1 MSLVNNLTEL
11 LTPAVTQAGFV
22 LEEVTVTP
30 VGKRRLVAVVVDCED
45 RNPSLDEVTVVSKE
59 VSAIL
64 DNYTQMGEMPFT
76 LEVTTP
82 GIDRPLTLGRHW
94 KKNIGRLVKITP
106 KTGEKYI
113 GRIASVNDNAVTI
126 EIKGKESEI
135 SFAEISRAQIEVE
148 LNGEIQTSPNLCAL
162 IPAGLLTTS
171 SALVDCRG
179 VGLQLEMTTRYKL
192 LFKEAKAL
200 LME

>member
-11 LTPAVTQAGFV
+11 LTPAVTRAGFV

-113 GRIASVNDNAVTI
+113 GRIASVKDNAVTI
-126 EIKGKESEI
+126 EMKGKESEI
-135 SFAEISRAQIEVE
+135 SFADISRAQIEVE
-148 LNGEIQTSPNLCAL
+148 FN
-162 IPAGLLTTS
+162 
-171 SALVDCRG
+171 R
-179 VGLQLEMTTRYKL
+179 
-192 LFKEAKAL
+192 KEVK
-200 LME
+200 

>member
-11 LTPAVTQAGFV
+11 LTPAVTRAGFV
-22 LEEVTVTP
+22 LEEVSVTP
-30 VGKRRLVAVVVDCED
+30 IGKRRLVAVVVDCED

-113 GRIASVNDNAVTI
+113 GRIASVKEDGVTV

-135 SFAEISRAQIEVE
+135 SFEEISRAQIEVE
-148 LNGEIQTSPNLCAL
+148 FN
-162 IPAGLLTTS
+162 
-171 SALVDCRG
+171 R
-179 VGLQLEMTTRYKL
+179 
-192 LFKEAKAL
+192 KEVK
-200 LME
+200 

>member
-64 DNYTQMGEMPFT
+64 DSYTQMGEMPFT

-113 GRIASVNDNAVTI
+113 GRIASVNDYAVTI

-148 LNGEIQTSPNLCAL
+148 FN
-162 IPAGLLTTS
+162 
-171 SALVDCRG
+171 R
-179 VGLQLEMTTRYKL
+179 
-192 LFKEAKAL
+192 KEVK
-200 LME
+200 

>member
-11 LTPAVTQAGFV
+11 LTPAVTRAGFV

-113 GRIASVNDNAVTI
+113 GRIASVNDYAVTI

-148 LNGEIQTSPNLCAL
+148 FN
-162 IPAGLLTTS
+162 
-171 SALVDCRG
+171 R
-179 VGLQLEMTTRYKL
+179 
-192 LFKEAKAL
+192 KEVK
-200 LME
+200 

>member
-1 MSLVNNLTEL
+1 MSLANNLTEL
-11 LTPAVTQAGFV
+11 LTPAVTRAGFV

-106 KTGEKYI
+106 KIGEKYI
-113 GRIASVNDNAVTI
+113 GRITLVKDNAVTI

-148 LNGEIQTSPNLCAL
+148 FN
-162 IPAGLLTTS
+162 
-171 SALVDCRG
+171 R
-179 VGLQLEMTTRYKL
+179 
-192 LFKEAKAL
+192 KEVK
-200 LME
+200 

>member
-11 LTPAVTQAGFV
+11 LTPAVTRAGFV

-64 DNYTQMGEMPFT
+64 DSYTQMGEMPFT

-113 GRIASVNDNAVTI
+113 GRIASVKDNAVTI

-148 LNGEIQTSPNLCAL
+148 FN
-162 IPAGLLTTS
+162 
-171 SALVDCRG
+171 R
-179 VGLQLEMTTRYKL
+179 
-192 LFKEAKAL
+192 KEVK
-200 LME
+200 